1 MRSPVRRHGVTLVE
15 VLVGLGI
22 GTIVLGIAFQLQ
34 RFSSYSTQQTLGP
47 QLGLQTASRAALI
60 KFIREI
66 QESIEI
72 VRPLQGGTLHYFMA
86 RDKFN
91 QIMVGY
97 SAPQLAPPPGQTVPL
112 EDLYIHRYSY
122 DPAVPGE
129 QVKILENLKRITF
142 TTLSPGALQIHATL
156 SEQGKEYTLLT
167 TIRTRNILSEGEL

>member
-1 MRSPVRRHGVTLVE
+1 MGERRREGLTLVE
-15 VLVGLGI
+15 LIIGLGI
-22 GTIVLGIAFQLQ
+22 GIVVLGMAFGLH
-34 RFSSYSTQQTLGP
+34 RFTTYSTQQTLGP

-72 VRPLQGGTLHYFMA
+72 VRPVQGSTLGYFVA

-97 SAPQLAPPPGQTVPL
+97 SAPGSAAPL
-112 EDLYIHRYSY
+112 EDLYIARHPY
-122 DPAVPGE
+122 DPAVPVE
-129 QVKILENLKRITF
+129 QVKILEGLKRISF

-156 SEQGKEYTLLT
+156 SEQGKEYSLLT
-167 TIRTRNILSEGEL
+167 TIRTRNILAEGEL